1 MGRAILDCGMRIEK
15 VTTAL
20 LNPHSAFRIM
30 VKLAKIVK
38 SNSHVDYVGRV
49 IDALDADEPPG
60 ATDYGFAQFVSL
72 PLDDGSEVVGVI
84 YNSQLINPE
93 YGNFGP
99 RLSSASDNSV
109 LSPDY
114 LNEQGLLIG
123 ILLLGWLDAAG
134 KSHQTVP
141 RRVIPVNQDIYRL
154 AEDNVRRFH
163 TDADGRIHLHYYSQI
178 VTHAGPFGASLI
190 EAIIEQLEPACEPEE
205 RQRLCVLK
213 QALVWQRTVGGQR
226 L

>member
-1 MGRAILDCGMRIEK
+1 
-15 VTTAL
+15 
-20 LNPHSAFRIM
+20 M

-60 ATDYGFAQFVSL
+60 PTDYGFAQFVSM
-72 PLDDGSEVVGVI
+72 PLDDGVEVIGVI

-99 RLSSASDNSV
+99 RLSSVTDNSV

-114 LNEQGLLIG
+114 LNEQGLLLG
-123 ILLLGWLDAAG
+123 ILLLGWRDSSKG
-134 KSHQTVP
+134 NHQTVP

-154 AEDNVRRFH
+154 SDEDVRRFH
-163 TDADGRIHLHYYSQI
+163 LDSGGHIHLHYYSQ
-178 VTHAGPFGASLI
+178 VMTHAGPFSASLI
-190 EAIIEQLEPACEPEE
+190 ETIIEQLEPVCEPEE
-205 RQRLCVLK
+205 RGRLCVLK

>member
-1 MGRAILDCGMRIEK
+1 MI
-15 VTTAL
+15 
-20 LNPHSAFRIM
+20 
-30 VKLAKIVK
+30 KLAKIVK

-49 IDALDADEPPG
+49 IDRLDADEPPA
-60 ATDYGFAQFVSL
+60 ATDYGFAQFVSI
-72 PLDDGSEVVGVI
+72 PMDDRSEVVGVI

-99 RLSSASDNSV
+99 RLSSVADNSV

-114 LNEQGLLIG
+114 LNEQGLLVS
-123 ILLLGWLDAAG
+123 ILLLGWRDADGA
-134 KSHQTVP
+134 SNQTVP

-154 AEDNVRRFH
+154 ADEDVQRFH
-163 TDADGRIHLHYYSQI
+163 LDAQGRVHLHYYSQI
-178 VTHAGPFGASLI
+178 ITHTGPFSAALI
-190 EAIIEQLEPACEPEE
+190 EAIIEQLEPICEPEE

-213 QALVWQRTVGGQR
+213 QALVWQRTVGNQR

>member
-1 MGRAILDCGMRIEK
+1 MIR
-15 VTTAL
+15 
-20 LNPHSAFRIM
+20 
-30 VKLAKIVK
+30 LAKIIK
-38 SNSHVDYVGRV
+38 SNSHVDYVGRIV
-49 IDALDADEPPG
+49 DRLDAIEPPS
-60 ATDYGFAQFVSL
+60 ASDYGFAQFVSI
-72 PLDDGSEVVGVI
+72 PIDDGSEIIGII

-99 RLSSASDNSV
+99 RLSSVADNSV

-114 LNEQGLLIG
+114 LNEQGVLIG
-123 ILLLGWLDAAG
+123 ILLLGWRDNLKAV
-134 KSHQTVP
+134 HQSVP

-154 AEDNVRRFH
+154 TDEDVRRFH
-163 TDADGRIHLHYYSQI
+163 TGDDGHVRLHYYSQI
-178 VTHAGPFGASLI
+178 LTHAGLFSAPLI

>member
-1 MGRAILDCGMRIEK
+1 
-15 VTTAL
+15 
-20 LNPHSAFRIM
+20 M
-30 VKLAKIVK
+30 VRLAKIVK

-49 IDALDADEPPG
+49 VDALETASPPT
-60 ATDYGFAQFVSL
+60 ASDYGFAQFVSI
-72 PLDDGSEVVGVI
+72 PLEDGAEVIGVI

-99 RLSSASDNSV
+99 RLSPALDNSV

-114 LNEQGLLIG
+114 LNEQGILVG
-123 ILLLGWLDAAG
+123 ILLLGWRASDGAN
-134 KSHQTVP
+134 HQRVP
-141 RRVIPVNQDIYRL
+141 RRVIPVNQEIHRL
-154 AEDNVRRFH
+154 DENGVHRFH
-163 TDADGRIHLHYYSQI
+163 LDGEGRVHLHYYSQI
-178 VTHAGPFGASLI
+178 ITHAGLFGVPLL
-190 EAIIEQLEPACEPEE
+190 EAIIEQLESLCEQEE

>member
-1 MGRAILDCGMRIEK
+1 M
-15 VTTAL
+15 T
-20 LNPHSAFRIM
+20 
-30 VKLAKIVK
+30 KLAKIVK

-49 IDALDADEPPG
+49 IDRLDADEPP
-60 ATDYGFAQFVSL
+60 APSDYGFAQFVSM

-99 RLSSASDNSV
+99 RLSSAADNSV

-114 LNEQGLLIG
+114 LNEQGLLLG
-123 ILLLGWLDAAG
+123 ILLLGWIDAEG

-141 RRVIPVNQDIYRL
+141 RRVIPVNQEIYRL
-154 AEDNVRRFH
+154 EDEGVRRFH
-163 TDADGRIHLHYYSQI
+163 LDGDGRVRLHYYSQI
-178 VTHAGPFGASLI
+178 TTHAGPFGPALM
-190 EAIIEQLEPACEPEE
+190 EAIINQLEPACEPEE

-213 QALVWQRTVGGQR
+213 QALVWQRTVGNQR